1 MNTDSKKE
9 LTIEEIAEEWKNFKG
24 LKHSI
29 PVKYFDYLYLREIDL
44 HPEKL
49 GECPPFP
56 MEEWQCEEF
65 LKQGFLFKT
74 REEAEK
80 VRSVMVNAY
89 LNTSSTSA
97 VHS

>member
-1 MNTDSKKE
+1 MIFIYPCTMNTDIPSKF
-9 LTIEEIAEEWKNFKG
+9 LNF
-24 LKHSI
+24 
-29 PVKYFDYLYLREIDL
+29 FYLREIDL
-44 HPEKL
+44 HPERL
-49 GECPPFP
+49 GEFPPFP

-65 LKQGFLFKT
+65 YKQGFLFKT